1 MSTACTLCI
10 IPTKVKHLW
19 KEPISI
25 DATKNNVETFS
36 NLVYEWNTI
45 QTLSHY
51 VDVSGRILLLV
62 HSKSPEC
69 SQSKGCHMWYR
80 TLMDDWLSVKQRQC
94 QIYVRELS
102 SYRQAK
108 ITTQIN
114 PCILGFPVFL
124 LSSVNWL
131 NWSLDI
137 FCYQTSSLL
146 ILQN

>member
-25 DATKNNVETFS
+25 DATKNNMESFS

-51 VDVSGRILLLV
+51 VDVSDRILLLV
-62 HSKSPEC
+62 HSKLPEC
-69 SQSKGCHMWYR
+69 SQSKGNHMWYR
-80 TLMDDWLSVKQRQC
+80 ILMYDWLSVKQRQC

-102 SYRQAK
+102 LYKQAK

-114 PCILGFPVFL
+114 PYILGFPVFL

-131 NWSLDI
+131 NLSLDI